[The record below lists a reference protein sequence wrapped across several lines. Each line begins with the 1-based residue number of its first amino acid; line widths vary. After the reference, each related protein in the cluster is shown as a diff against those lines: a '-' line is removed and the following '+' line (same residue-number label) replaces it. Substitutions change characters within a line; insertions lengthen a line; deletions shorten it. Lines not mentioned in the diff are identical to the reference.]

1 MKKVMIRLAVLA
13 SVAGALAFVGG
24 CTEKQKRTALVGGLL
39 GGGLGAAVGAAASGG
54 SAGYALLGGG
64 IGAAG
69 GAVAGGALASDD
81 ECRSCKKECTNCDSG
96 KCKKSKKCCCERRK
110 VEVTSGDDSQS

>member
-1 MKKVMIRLAVLA
+1 MKSMIIRLAVLA
-13 SVAGALAFVGG
+13 SVAGALGFVGG
-24 CTEKQKRTALVGGLL
+24 CTEKQKRTALIGGLI

-81 ECRSCKKECTNCDSG
+81 DKECRTCSKG
-96 KCKKSKKCCCERRK
+96 RKCVRSTMCCCDGERKK
-110 VEVTSGDDSQS
+110 VKITAEDTQS